1 VTLCISQFTV
11 VATAFVANAWLAIPI
26 TSRAVNV
33 MGKHCVPLRLHCE
46 CDIRTTVCS
55 GFLKHLFDSTSLRN
69 SCVVYHARSIQQNKG
84 KSIAGILGR
93 EFLLLL
99 LHAKL
104 NSWIRPFVSKIACK
118 QLDNSI
124 K

>member
-46 CDIRTTVCS
+46 RNITFRLS
-55 GFLKHLFDSTSLRN
+55 GGFLKHLFAITFARN
-69 SCVVYHARSIQQNKG
+69 SWHNIPRSSHKT
-84 KSIAGILGR
+84 
-93 EFLLLL
+93 
-99 LHAKL
+99 KL
-104 NSWIRPFVSKIACK
+104 EKIKRRNS
-118 QLDNSI
+118 
-124 K
+124 